1 MKARRG
7 MALLFALSVGAILS
21 ILAVSLLSLYYG
33 DYHSQRVQQFAI
45 QAYWN
50 ARAGLERYAET
61 RQLPEK
67 RLYDFGS
74 NGVCQVS
81 VDHQDL
87 IFEGRSGSV
96 TRTFRLI
103 SGDPAQKVEI
113 P

>member
-1 MKARRG
+1 

-50 ARAGLERYAET
+50 ARAGLERYGET

-67 RLYDFGS
+67 RLYDFGP
-74 NGVCQVS
+74 NGL
-81 VDHQDL
+81 DHQDL

-96 TRTFRLI
+96 TRSFRLI